1 MRSDFHVLLQDCF
14 GAVQSERLSGAR
26 MREMNEQ
33 VGSDLQCSAPVQ
45 LVLSGSV
52 GFRMYPLRALLA
64 TKGLKSKKWN
74 WELGTRMR
82 KKFLSAGESCLSTV
96 GPTPGFKG
104 RTSVS
109 SGSSTEGTLI

>member
-14 GAVQSERLSGAR
+14 GAVQSERLSSAC
-26 MREMNEQ
+26 MREMNAQ
-33 VGSDLQCSAPVQ
+33 VGSDLQCSTPAQ

-52 GFRMYPLRALLA
+52 GFRMYTLRALLP

-74 WELGTRMR
+74 RESGTRTR
-82 KKFLSAGESCLSTV
+82 KEFPSAGEACLSTV
-96 GPTPGFKG
+96 GPAPGFKG
-104 RTSVS
+104 RTFVS